1 MAVDYGLTERT
12 NLGILIPYRD
22 SRSRGRVEG
31 QVEGLGDIG
40 LSARFALTDPHRS
53 ALKVSGLT
61 LVSLPTGKVETAF
74 LDQNIVLGVGAV
86 ALGAGFELIRD
97 WPPGGSVFLRALGSK
112 PTGPS
117 DAGIRFGGSLS
128 ASAGYGRPFVSGNRI
143 RWALSG
149 AVVWNEADREGD
161 LTVPDRGGRL
171 AMATAGLSFPAGSD
185 LEISV
190 GAQRLVSA
198 DLRGDQLAPRWSG
211 FAGIRW
217 MRLTRRS

>member
-1 MAVDYGLTERT
+1 
-12 NLGILIPYRD
+12 
-22 SRSRGRVEG
+22 VEG
-31 QVEGLGDIG
+31 EVEGLGDVG
-40 LSARFALTDPHRS
+40 LSARFALTDPHGS

-97 WPPGGSVFLRALGSK
+97 WSGGGSAFLRTLGSK
-112 PTGPS
+112 PIGPS

-128 ASAGYGRPFVSGNRI
+128 ASAGYGRPIVSGNRI
-143 RWALSG
+143 RWAMSG
-149 AVVWNEADREGD
+149 TVAWNEADREGD

-171 AMATAGLSFPAGSD
+171 VLATAGLSFPLVSG

-190 GAQRLVSA
+190 WTGLVKRPRPARAPSSNPQEQGHPD
-198 DLRGDQLAPRWSG
+198 DL
-211 FAGIRW
+211 
-217 MRLTRRS
+217 